1 MAIKPPNYQK
11 DAVPTI
17 KGWKH
22 PKTGELLVS
31 TKISQ
36 KQIDEY
42 LGVTPAEPEAVVVDM
57 HTETVIDMDEMIQ
70 DMTIEGKLLAAQA
83 ADLRSLTKAQL
94 EELGREH
101 GVELDRRLKKEDL
114 IDQLLP
120 YVS

>member
-11 DAVPTI
+11 DAIPTV

-31 TKISQ
+31 GKFTQ
-36 KQIDEY
+36 AQVNEY

-57 HTETVIDMDEMIQ
+57 HTETVIDIDEMIH
-70 DMTIEGKLLAAQA
+70 DMTIEGKILAAQA
-83 ADLRSLTKAQL
+83 ADLRLLTKLEL
-94 EELGREH
+94 EELGRQYDI
-101 GVELDRRLKKEDL
+101 ELDRRKKKEDL
-114 IDQLLP
+114 IEQLLP

>member
-11 DAVPTI
+11 DAVPTT

-31 TKISQ
+31 TKLNQ
-36 KQIDEY
+36 GQINEY

-57 HTETVIDMDEMIQ
+57 HTETVIDIDEMIH

-83 ADLRSLTKAQL
+83 ADLRSLTKLEL

-101 GVELDRRLKKEDL
+101 GIELDRRKKKEDL
-114 IDQLLP
+114 IEQLLP

>member
-11 DAVPTI
+11 DAIPTV

-31 TKISQ
+31 GKFTQ
-36 KQIDEY
+36 GQVDEY
-42 LGVTPAEPEAVVVDM
+42 LGVTTAEPEAVVVDM
-57 HTETVIDMDEMIQ
+57 HTETVIDMDEMIH

-83 ADLRSLTKAQL
+83 ADLRSLTKVQL

>member
-11 DAVPTI
+11 DAIPTV

-31 TKISQ
+31 TKLNQ
-36 KQIDEY
+36 GQINEY
-42 LGVTPAEPEAVVVDM
+42 LGVTPPEPEAVVVDM
-57 HTETVIDMDEMIQ
+57 HTETVIDIDEMIH

-83 ADLRSLTKAQL
+83 ADLRSLTKLEL

-101 GVELDRRLKKEDL
+101 GIELDRRKKKEDL
-114 IDQLLP
+114 IEQLLP

>member
-11 DAVPTI
+11 DAIPTV

-31 TKISQ
+31 TKLNQ
-36 KQIDEY
+36 GQIDEY

-57 HTETVIDMDEMIQ
+57 HTENVVVVDEMIH

-83 ADLRSLTKAQL
+83 ADLRSLTKVQL

>member
-11 DAVPTI
+11 DAIPTV

-31 TKISQ
+31 TKLNQ
-36 KQIDEY
+36 GQIDEY
-42 LGVTPAEPEAVVVDM
+42 LGVTPPEPEAVVVDM
-57 HTETVIDMDEMIQ
+57 HTETVIDIDEMIH

-83 ADLRSLTKAQL
+83 ADLRSLTKLEL

-101 GVELDRRLKKEDL
+101 GIELDRRKKKEDL
-114 IDQLLP
+114 IEQLLP

>member
-11 DAVPTI
+11 DAIPTV

-31 TKISQ
+31 TKLNQ
-36 KQIDEY
+36 GQINEY

-57 HTETVIDMDEMIQ
+57 HTETVIDIDEMIH

-83 ADLRSLTKAQL
+83 ADLRSLTKLEL

-101 GVELDRRLKKEDL
+101 GIELDRRKKKEDL
-114 IDQLLP
+114 IEQLLP

>member
-11 DAVPTI
+11 DAIPTV
-17 KGWKH
+17 KCWKH

-31 TKISQ
+31 SRFSQ
-36 KQIDEY
+36 AQIDEY
-42 LGVTPAEPEAVVVDM
+42 MGVQPES
-57 HTETVIDMDEMIQ
+57 ETLVIDLIQMVQ

-83 ADLRSLTKAQL
+83 SDLRSLTKAEL

-101 GVELDRRLKKEDL
+101 GIELDRRLKKEVL

>member
-11 DAVPTI
+11 DAIPTV

-31 TKISQ
+31 TKLNQ
-36 KQIDEY
+36 GQIDEY
-42 LGVTPAEPEAVVVDM
+42 LGVTPPEPEAVVVDM
-57 HTETVIDMDEMIQ
+57 HTETVIDIDEMIH

-83 ADLRSLTKAQL
+83 ADLRLLTKLEL
-94 EELGREH
+94 EELGRQYDI
-101 GVELDRRLKKEDL
+101 ELDRRKKKEDL
-114 IDQLLP
+114 IEQLLP

>member
-11 DAVPTI
+11 DAVPTT

-31 TKISQ
+31 TKLKQ
-36 KQIDEY
+36 GQIDEY

-57 HTETVIDMDEMIQ
+57 HTETVIDVNEMIH

-83 ADLRSLTKAQL
+83 ADLRSLTKVQL

>member
-11 DAVPTI
+11 DAIPTV

-31 TKISQ
+31 TKLNQ
-36 KQIDEY
+36 GQIDEY